1 MSDSNEATYKLTM
14 DDYFSSGIFKLVI
27 LMVIAMLA
35 LISLFSLEHQKNL
48 SQTLKEQIRA
58 ERLSDNIIY
67 YDEVL
72 TMSARLAV
80 LTGDLLWQQRYD
92 HYEKKLDLTL
102 LTAKRSLPKVF
113 DLTFANE
120 LVMTANAR
128 LVAMEKE
135 AMYLVQRG
143 EMTMARAILFSDKY
157 KRYKADYANGVER
170 FKIKVNNLLDQQV
183 EYYVSSAY
191 SLIVYIGLCILALI
205 ICSVMLFRK
214 VSQWERKHKAALRR
228 LYENSRNYHLI
239 LNSAGEGIYG
249 LDMHGNTT
257 FVNKAACEILGYRA
271 DELLG
276 KPMHETVHYAY
287 PDGREYSRAACPIYS
302 TVREG
307 EAHHITNEVLWHK
320 SGRPVPVRY
329 TSTPTFD
336 NDVIQGAVV
345 TFLDMTAEKNALI
358 ELEQLAHYDKLTG
371 LANRYSFLKRLE
383 ESVARA
389 QRTGENLGVMF
400 IDVDNFKLVNDTLG
414 HDVGDQLLQQI
425 ASRFKATL
433 RASDFLARIGGDEFS
448 AIVDCYKQPEQMGAI
463 ARKVLSCVHEKVYV
477 RGHEVQASISIGI
490 AMYPISATQPSEL
503 LKNADIAMYRAKER
517 GRNRFEFYTEE
528 LNEKVKRAQ
537 LLESC
542 LLSAIEKDE
551 FYLLYQPIYSL
562 KANKIEKAEVL
573 LRWNNTDLNHP
584 SPTEFIPIAEQSSLI
599 SDIGLWVIKKVVDEY
614 AAVADKKALA
624 NVKFSINL
632 SARQLAD
639 ATFFNKLLDIFSGV
653 SLPPSQVILELTET
667 AVMSDLDKSMVALK
681 ALSQQGFEVALDDFG
696 TGYTSMLY
704 LKTLPITYLK
714 IDQEFI
720 RDILDDENDMA
731 IVKAVITLCKSLGLI
746 SVAEGVESNSQLQA
760 LKGLDCQL
768 FQGFLCARPMPFDEL
783 LKHLER

>member
-1 MSDSNEATYKLTM
+1 
-14 DDYFSSGIFKLVI
+14 
-27 LMVIAMLA
+27 
-35 LISLFSLEHQKNL
+35 
-48 SQTLKEQIRA
+48 
-58 ERLSDNIIY
+58 
-67 YDEVL
+67 
-72 TMSARLAV
+72 
-80 LTGDLLWQQRYD
+80 
-92 HYEKKLDLTL
+92 
-102 LTAKRSLPKVF
+102 
-113 DLTFANE
+113 
-120 LVMTANAR
+120 
-128 LVAMEKE
+128 
-135 AMYLVQRG
+135 
-143 EMTMARAILFSDKY
+143 
-157 KRYKADYANGVER
+157 
-170 FKIKVNNLLDQQV
+170 
-183 EYYVSSAY
+183 
-191 SLIVYIGLCILALI
+191 
-205 ICSVMLFRK
+205 
-214 VSQWERKHKAALRR
+214 
-228 LYENSRNYHLI
+228 
-239 LNSAGEGIYG
+239 
-249 LDMHGNTT
+249 
-257 FVNKAACEILGYRA
+257 
-271 DELLG
+271 
-276 KPMHETVHYAY
+276 
-287 PDGREYSRAACPIYS
+287 
-302 TVREG
+302 
-307 EAHHITNEVLWHK
+307 
-320 SGRPVPVRY
+320 
-329 TSTPTFD
+329 
-336 NDVIQGAVV
+336 
-345 TFLDMTAEKNALI
+345 
-358 ELEQLAHYDKLTG
+358 
-371 LANRYSFLKRLE
+371 
-383 ESVARA
+383 
-389 QRTGENLGVMF
+389 
-400 IDVDNFKLVNDTLG
+400 
-414 HDVGDQLLQQI
+414 
-425 ASRFKATL
+425 
-433 RASDFLARIGGDEFS
+433 
-448 AIVDCYKQPEQMGAI
+448 
-463 ARKVLSCVHEKVYV
+463 
-477 RGHEVQASISIGI
+477 
-490 AMYPISATQPSEL
+490 
-503 LKNADIAMYRAKER
+503 
-517 GRNRFEFYTEE
+517 
-528 LNEKVKRAQ
+528 